1 MPVSYVPDDPQLTD
15 IETDLSTLS
24 DDIEALDSAVEV
36 ADDEIEVVDG
46 EIEVIDDELAAL
58 TTAVGVVDDELAALT
73 TATGVIDDELAALA
87 TAVGV
92 IDGEIEAL
100 ATAVDGVADELEVVE
115 THLHAR
121 EYWFGKSGA
130 TNLFLENALTPWR
143 VTAGDSGAFG
153 EWVQLAAGTEVAA
166 VTGGALYDLHRIFV
180 TTASASN
187 NLYYIQLG
195 TGAGGAQVVRT
206 TVPQRPAASLRQA
219 PVNVMMPRIAANVLL
234 WARCACATNG
244 GTMDFVVGLHV
255 YTE

>member
-58 TTAVGVVDDELAALT
+58 TTAVGVV
-73 TATGVIDDELAALA
+73 DDELAALA

-255 YTE
+255 YAE